1 MNKVFNKKRFSM
13 TYLYKILT
21 IISLLILTNCSSLNR
36 GERKERISKN
46 FTLSEALKNDGPV
59 DDDIYEN
66 ILYTASR
73 MEEVRSFL
81 DSQLLVVSW
90 YRNPAHNSRGGGA
103 RNSAHMK
110 GLAVD
115 FRAANAKDQRLIFNK
130 IIKSKLSFDV
140 IIYYKKQNFIHLGFK
155 PEDEFKNEQQLI
167 MTREY

>member
-1 MNKVFNKKRFSM
+1 MNKISNKKRFST

-46 FTLSEALKNDGPV
+46 FTLSEALRDDGPV

-73 MEEVRSFL
+73 MEEVRTFL
-81 DSQLLVVSW
+81 DSQLLVTSW
-90 YRNPAHNSRGGGA
+90 YRNPSHNAKGGGA
-103 RNSAHMK
+103 RNSAHTK

-115 FRAANAKDQRLIFNK
+115 FRAANARDQRLIFNK

-140 IIYYKKQNFIHLGFK
+140 IIYYKKQNLIHLGFK
-155 PEDEFKNEQQLI
+155 PENESDCEQQLI